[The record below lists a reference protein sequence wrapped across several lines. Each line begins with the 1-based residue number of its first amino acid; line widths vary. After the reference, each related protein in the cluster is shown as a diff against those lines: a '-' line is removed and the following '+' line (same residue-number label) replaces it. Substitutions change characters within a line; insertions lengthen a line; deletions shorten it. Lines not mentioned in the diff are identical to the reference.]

1 MKKQLLFV
9 ILIILLINSNQNFA
23 QNKLDKSKK
32 ELNSG
37 SSGKNQS
44 STSYS
49 SSSGSSKSKSSS
61 GDNIIGRAIADIFLY
76 ATFGIFK
83 YGIIGDYKNENH
95 LFSNLTPYPYY
106 NKESGNFENSDTVSV
121 SKNKSRFEIE
131 TNFVYENNNLYGNH
145 LKAKIRP
152 FQYFYLQSDFHQL
165 FEFDKIDNTN
175 NRLSLFQ
182 FNIGYDRIRFEKFN
196 FGWTLGAT
204 YVGNEVKKTGFAYG
218 LNAEYF
224 MGNRISF
231 LGSGKWSRINGFPV
245 NTFELQS
252 KFHRKNYFFSLGFE
266 HMKIATPNYNFI
278 TIGGG
283 IYF

>member
-1 MKKQLLFV
+1 MKKILLFV
-9 ILIILLINSNQNFA
+9 FTIACLSTFG

-32 ELNSG
+32 ELSG
-37 SSGKNQS
+37 G
-44 STSYS
+44 S
-49 SSSGSSKSKSSS
+49 SSSKNNSSTTTSNSSS
-61 GDNIIGRAIADIFLY
+61 NSSSSYKSNSGGGSDIFFNLFFNI
-76 ATFGIFK
+76 TFGVVK
-83 YGIIGDYKNENH
+83 YGMIGDYKNENH
-95 LFSNLTPYPYY
+95 LYSNLTPYPYY
-106 NKESGNFENSDTVSV
+106 NGKSGNFENSDTVSV
-121 SKNKSRFEIE
+121 TKNKARIDVENS
-131 TNFVYENNNLYGNH
+131 FVYENSNLYGNH

-152 FQYFYLQSDFHQL
+152 FQYLYLQSDFHQL

-204 YVGNEVKKTGFAYG
+204 YVGNEVKKAGFAYG

-231 LGSGKWSRINGFPV
+231 MTSGKWSRINGFPV
-245 NTFELQS
+245 NAFELQS
-252 KFHRKNYFFSLGFE
+252 KFHRKNYYFSLGFE
-266 HMKIATPNYNFI
+266 HLKIASPNYNFI
-278 TIGGG
+278 ALGGG